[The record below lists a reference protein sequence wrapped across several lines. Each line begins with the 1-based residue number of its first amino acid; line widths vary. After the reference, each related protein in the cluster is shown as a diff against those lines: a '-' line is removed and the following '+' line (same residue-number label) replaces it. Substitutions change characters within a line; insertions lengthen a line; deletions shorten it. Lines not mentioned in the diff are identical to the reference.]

1 MVAAACGS
9 RASLRERR
17 EGGEEKVGGASGA
30 VQGGGGGGRSPVG
43 WGEEVVGGGGGLN
56 RGEMRR
62 GGRQKRRKR
71 RIGFGF
77 GPKRLFLVGWL
88 VVLDTFSH
96 SSFEPNLSERVGEF
110 PHFRLIE
117 PNIHESAGAVQ
128 YLGAKRWKRRGG
140 LGLALVI
147 HPTMPSGLTLLV
159 TLDLPRIDHPSPS
172 DPNFPTRFDGGYLA
186 SRGSCS
192 LLSVKPDDRLSHEFL
207 LHLLL

>member
-1 MVAAACGS
+1 MDLGLPS
-9 RASLRERR
+9 EKEER
-17 EGGEEKVGGASGA
+17 GGEEKVGGASGA

-43 WGEEVVGGGGGLN
+43 WGEEVGGGGGGLN

-128 YLGAKRWKRRGG
+128 YLGAKIWKRRGG

-172 DPNFPTRFDGGYLA
+172 DPNFPTRFDGGYLG